1 MKTKILIAGLLAVAC
16 GAWTGL
22 RAQSAS
28 GANSGGAEGAT
39 DVGKYANMD
48 QLMNKQTGSMQFYGK
63 VAMAS
68 GKLPWDPIPVVV
80 TCDGKVRYNTA
91 TDPKGGFYIV
101 AAGRNSEVLTQ
112 KADPSHAAPAELVG
126 CSVSAT
132 VEGYQSTRLNI
143 ANRTLED
150 DPSLGTIVLTR
161 DERSTGS
168 VASPTTDAAPPEA
181 LKEFEKARSD
191 DMDKHTSSAIHH
203 LQKAVSL
210 DPQFAEAW
218 YHLGKLQETENQQE
232 ALSDYQKAAA
242 ADPAYIPPYEPMAA
256 IAALEKK
263 WQAVVDATSQALK
276 MSPAGTPEIWY
287 FNAVGNFN
295 LGNRKQAETSAET
308 SLAMDPSHRAPNTEQ
323 LLAVILAS
331 RGDYA
336 AALDHLRH
344 CLTYMPPGPNADLI
358 RQQVAQLEKIVPQTA
373 KSEAK

>member
-1 MKTKILIAGLLAVAC
+1 MNSKVLLAGILALAC
-16 GAWTGL
+16 GGWTQLG
-22 RAQSAS
+22 AQSATP
-28 GANSGGAEGAT
+28 GAASPEGST
-39 DVGKYANMD
+39 DVGKSANFD
-48 QLMNKQTGSMQFYGK
+48 QLMNRQTGSMQFYGK

-80 TCDGKVRYNTA
+80 NCDGKVRYNTV

-112 KADPSHAAPAELVG
+112 KKDPGHADPAELVG

-132 VEGYQSTRLNI
+132 VEGYTSTRLNI

-150 DPSLGTIVLTR
+150 DPSLGTIVLAR
-161 DERSTGS
+161 DEHATGS
-168 VASPTTDAAPPEA
+168 IASPTTEAASPEA
-181 LKEFEKARSD
+181 QKEFEKARSD
-191 DMDKHTSSAIHH
+191 DQDKHTSSAVHH
-203 LQKAVSL
+203 LEKAVSL

-218 YHLGKLQETENQQE
+218 YHLGRLREAENQQE
-232 ALSDYQKAAA
+232 ALTDYQKAAA
-242 ADPAYIPPYEPMAA
+242 ADASYIPPYEPIAA
-256 IAALEKK
+256 ISALEKK
-263 WQAVVDATSQALK
+263 WQNVADATNQALK
-276 MSPAGTPEIWY
+276 LDPAGTPEIWY

-308 SLAMDPSHRAPNTEQ
+308 SLAMDPNHRAPNTEQ

-336 AALDHLRH
+336 AALNHLRH
-344 CLTYMPPGPNADLI
+344 CLTYMPPGPNANLI

-373 KSEAK
+373 KTETK